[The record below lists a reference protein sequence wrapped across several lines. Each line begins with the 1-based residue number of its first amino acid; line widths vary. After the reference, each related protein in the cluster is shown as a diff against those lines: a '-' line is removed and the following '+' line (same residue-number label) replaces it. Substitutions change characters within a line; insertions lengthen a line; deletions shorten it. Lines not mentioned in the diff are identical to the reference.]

1 MPPSCPTG
9 LKDLFSPGQN
19 DDSNHRSRDGRS
31 GQRQHPL
38 PCSIFNWNYPVPDL
52 PDSKCHSLCCCFPP
66 EKEARNGSCHNY
78 ETIQPGS
85 KNNDLGFSLL
95 TLMTFLTVIPIIGV
109 VIYIIY
115 LGFPAINLEFITGFP
130 REGMR
135 EGGILPAIIG
145 TFYLTLGTAIFAVPL
160 GIGSAI
166 YLSEYAPDNR
176 ATQLIRIAIINLA
189 GIPSVVYGLFGLGL
203 FVLFLGFGTSILA
216 GSLTLSIMTLPVIIS
231 TTEEALR
238 AVPQAFRTVS
248 MSVGAT
254 KWQTIRKIVLP
265 QALPGI
271 LTGVILG
278 LERAAGETAPIL
290 FTVAAFF
297 LPRFLILPWMPQWH
311 CLITSM

>member
-1 MPPSCPTG
+1 MT
-9 LKDLFSPGQN
+9 K
-19 DDSNHRSRDGRS
+19 RSA
-31 GQRQHPL
+31 RQQ
-38 PCSIFNWNYPVPDL
+38 
-52 PDSKCHSLCCCFPP
+52 
-66 EKEARNGSCHNY
+66 
-78 ETIQPGS
+78 IQ
-85 KNNDLGFSLL
+85 KFGFSLL
-95 TLMTFLTVIPIIGV
+95 SLVTFLTIIPIVAV
-109 VIYIIY
+109 VIYIVV
-115 LGFPAINLEFITGFP
+115 LGAPAINLEFLSGFP

-135 EGGILPAIIG
+135 AGGILPAIIG
-145 TFYLTLGTAIFAVPL
+145 TIYLTLGTAVFAVPL
-160 GIGSAI
+160 GIGAAI
-166 YLSEYAPDNR
+166 YLSEYASDNR

-238 AVPQAFRTVS
+238 AVPQSFRTVS
-248 MSVGAT
+248 ISVGAT
-254 KWQTIRKIVLP
+254 KWQTIRRIVLP

-297 LPRFLILPWMPQWH
+297 LPRLPNSPLDATMALPYHLYVISTQVPGMPIKIQYGTALVLLVFVLSMNLIANTIRSRARAKRQW
-311 CLITSM
+311 